1 MYRIATIP
9 FFVVVLVVSI
19 LVLVASSSS
28 SNAAEEEE
36 KRQNIMG
43 DMLMPELEE
52 QVKGLCKEIV
62 KEGLCV
68 TQKDIMKEYCQEA
81 CIEWEQSLTKTENA
95 HDPDNE
101 FFSLS
106 AKDKTGKLIDFDRF
120 EGYLT
125 MVLNLGLTCMG
136 DDDDK
141 KNPQVAAVQQGL
153 NEFDKL
159 LNVWPHGLEIIVFP
173 FQAPKPGAKEEEE
186 DDCDLADIKT
196 VVSALTSQK
205 VHIMEPVYINDGKD
219 TTTTTT
225 TTTHPVFQYFKK
237 LFQMEAMDSR
247 LATYFFVNPDGNA
260 IFKYYAASFDQV
272 KKYLRQ
278 ILERD
283 L

>member
-1 MYRIATIP
+1 MATIL
-9 FFVVVLVVSI
+9 FLVVLVVSTMM
-19 LVLVASSSS
+19 LVTSSS
-28 SNAAEEEE
+28 AAEE
-36 KRQNIMG
+36 KRQN
-43 DMLMPELEE
+43 DMAEMFMPGLEE
-52 QVKGLCKEIV
+52 QVKGMCHELV
-62 KEGLCV
+62 KQGLCA
-68 TQKDIMKEYCQEA
+68 TQKDIMEEYCQEA
-81 CIEWEQSLTKTENA
+81 CIEWEQSLAKTENA
-95 HDPDNE
+95 RDPDNE

-106 AKDKTGKLIDFDRF
+106 AKDKTGKVIDFDRF

-159 LNVWPHGLEIIVFP
+159 LTVWQHGLEIIVFP
-173 FQAPKPGAKEEEE
+173 FQAPKLGGAAEE

-196 VVSALTSQK
+196 VVSALTAQK
-205 VHIMEPVYINDGKD
+205 VHIMEPVHINGKD
-219 TTTTTT
+219 
-225 TTTHPVFQYFKK
+225 THPVFQYFKK
-237 LFQMEAMDSR
+237 LFKIEAMDAR

-260 IFKYYAASFDQV
+260 IFKYYAASFDQI